1 MSQVNCQILFHEYNG
16 TSIGHWSLNKNLMG
30 KRKRKKITQI
40 GEIRFKTR
48 GKEIRFKIR
57 GLNVNIN

>member
-1 MSQVNCQILFHEYNG
+1 
-16 TSIGHWSLNKNLMG
+16 MG
-30 KRKRKKITQI
+30 KRKRKKITQV